1 MLGGMDDEMKPW
13 EPNVE
18 DATELARQS
27 TAAVQRLTQMLEEK
41 GVLSAGESTEIFQI
55 FRPDE

>member
-1 MLGGMDDEMKPW
+1 MDDEMKPW

-41 GVLSAGESTEIFQI
+41 GVLLAGESTEIFQI

>member
-1 MLGGMDDEMKPW
+1 MDEMKPW
-13 EPNVE
+13 EPNVA

-27 TAAVQRLTQMLEEK
+27 TAAVQRLTQMLEQK
-41 GVLSAGESTEIFQI
+41 GILTKDEGVEIFQI